1 MKLAPWRRMEMWL
14 EEAGWELPTAATLV
28 RLFSRLLSA
37 VLLGALVG
45 LERERRGMAAG
56 LRTHMMVAL
65 GAALFTLLPLEVGG
79 TSADLAQV
87 VKGIAAGVGFLGG
100 GAILKLAAE
109 REIKGLTTAAS
120 IWLTAAVGMAS
131 GAGKMW
137 MALMSVVIS
146 LIILAALA
154 PLDTLVNPDED
165 HSAPSDK
172 GEKSKA

>member
-1 MKLAPWRRMEMWL
+1 MEMWL
-14 EEAGWELPTAATLV
+14 EEAGWELPPAATLV

-65 GAALFTLLPLEVGG
+65 GAALFTLVPIEVGG
-79 TSADLAQV
+79 STAADLAQV

-137 MALMSVVIS
+137 MALMSVAIS

-154 PLDTLVNPDED
+154 PLEPLVNRDED
-165 HSAPSDK
+165 HSPPSGKQKSD
-172 GEKSKA
+172 GESK